1 MNAIMHNENLKEQL
15 SAFVDAE
22 HEPQQFDLLLSAL
35 RSDEN
40 KKVWETYH
48 EIGDI
53 LNSEDLSIA
62 LSPGFKEKMQAR
74 LATEATYINTKRKKS
89 NPFNHKIAY
98 ATAAMVALIAVFV
111 PKFAGND
118 GAEVNAPY
126 FTGQFAATNNV
137 VQAKSPL
144 LVLTA
149 SQRQNPDQAT
159 NYKQGARPQMLR
171 DPLVDSYL
179 AAHQRYS
186 KSMYSAV
193 EYETGPINQEA
204 EK

>member
-1 MNAIMHNENLKEQL
+1 MSASMQNEQLKEQI
-15 SAFVDAE
+15 SALIDAE
-22 HEPQQFDLLLSAL
+22 HEPLQFDLLLSAL
-35 RSDEN
+35 RGGEN
-40 KKVWETYH
+40 KNDWETYH
-48 EIGDI
+48 KIGDI
-53 LNSEDLSIA
+53 LNSEDLSIV
-62 LSPGFKEKMQAR
+62 LSPGFNAKIQAR
-74 LATEATYINTKRKKS
+74 LAAEPIYINTKRKKS
-89 NPFNHKIAY
+89 NRVNHKIAY
-98 ATAAMVALIAVFV
+98 ATAAMVALIAIFV

-137 VQAKSPL
+137 AQVKSPIL
-144 LVLTA
+144 ALTA
-149 SQRQNPDQAT
+149 AQKQNPDLAT
-159 NYKQGARPQMLR
+159 PNRSQSRPQMLR

-193 EYETGPINQEA
+193 EYETGPINQEV